1 MTQRVSRR
9 RLGLTYRAREALGGY
24 SFVLIWIAGF
34 LIFTLVPLGQTL
46 YYSLNQVTVSATGI
60 NLRFVEWNNYTRALF
75 TDPTFTSLLI
85 EYAIETLVS
94 VPIIVIFS
102 LIIALF
108 LNLKLKFKGIFR
120 TIFFLPVVITSGPVI
135 QELVAQGATS
145 VPGLTL
151 PESVTSFIADAR
163 PSAQSHRQLLTS
175 FIRSLVL
182 RRSSSSSR
190 AAEDR
195 QQHLRSGVH

>member
-94 VPIIVIFS
+94 VPIIVIF
-102 LIIALF
+102 
-108 LNLKLKFKGIFR
+108 R
-120 TIFFLPVVITSGPVI
+120 
-135 QELVAQGATS
+135 
-145 VPGLTL
+145 
-151 PESVTSFIADAR
+151 
-163 PSAQSHRQLLTS
+163 
-175 FIRSLVL
+175 
-182 RRSSSSSR
+182 
-190 AAEDR
+190 
-195 QQHLRSGVH
+195 